1 MVNKVNISH
10 EDISTYVPSFSHPHI
25 YKELGL
31 RAATIVISFIVI
43 LLGTIGNSFVIL
55 FFLLKRSN
63 LKPFEMFM
71 ISLGLTDFI
80 NSAVVPSHCL
90 LELFNFN
97 FYYIGNNGCKVLS
110 FLSITCMTVAPL
122 TLTAVSINRFIAV
135 KWPLKTRLYQN
146 RLILLIIACTWFF
159 ASGLGSVY
167 LIDGNICL
175 VSYNVTLKNS
185 THNVFKCYTCMEQ
198 NKYIVFVLTM
208 FLMQTG
214 IPLIVMIILYT
225 LIVIELRKNFT
236 LLMSTRNTLKT
247 CLMKNKKTTKLV
259 ITVVLVFSI
268 CFFPVNIFFLWYM
281 FSHFTPSEK
290 IEISYDILTML
301 QMCNSIANPIIY
313 SRFHTTFRKCIVK
326 LILPCINHKKIKMKK
341 NYKRKHCKKID
352 KQ

>member
-1 MVNKVNISH
+1 M
-10 EDISTYVPSFSHPHI
+10 
-25 YKELGL
+25 L
-31 RAATIVISFIVI
+31 RAATIVMSFIVI
-43 LLGTIGNSFVIL
+43 LFGTIGNSLVIL
-55 FFLLKRSN
+55 FFLLKRSK
-63 LKPFEMFM
+63 LKSFEMFM
-71 ISLGLTDFI
+71 ISLGLTDLI
-80 NSAVVPSHCL
+80 NSVVVPTHCL

-122 TLTAVSINRFIAV
+122 TLTVVSVNRFIAV
-135 KWPLKTRLYQN
+135 KWPLKTRFYQN
-146 RLILLIIACTWFF
+146 RFILLIIVCTWFF

-175 VSYNVTLKNS
+175 VSYNITLKNS
-185 THNVFKCYTCMEQ
+185 THNNVFKCYTCMEQ

-208 FLMQTG
+208 FVMQTG
-214 IPLIVMIILYT
+214 IPLIVMIILYA

-236 LLMSTRNTLKT
+236 LLMTTRNTLKT

-268 CFFPVNIFFLWYM
+268 CFFPVNIFYLWYM

-313 SRFHTTFRKCIVK
+313 GRFHTTFRKHVVR
-326 LILPCINHKKIKMKK
+326 LILPCIN
-341 NYKRKHCKKID
+341 
-352 KQ
+352 